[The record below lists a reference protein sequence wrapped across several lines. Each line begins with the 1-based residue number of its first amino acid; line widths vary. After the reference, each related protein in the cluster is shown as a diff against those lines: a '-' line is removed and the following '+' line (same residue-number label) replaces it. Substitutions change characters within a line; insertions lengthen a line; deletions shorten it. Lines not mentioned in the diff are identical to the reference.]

1 MGCGG
6 SLLIEYRFDNFHF
19 WKKLN
24 PCYDEP
30 MTKILQ
36 QAFNKLATL
45 PNDTQDQLGEQLLQW
60 NQLRASIDHA
70 RHQAVNGD
78 VAPLNAEN
86 IIRKARTQHAGS

>member
-1 MGCGG
+1 MGVS
-6 SLLIEYRFDNFHF
+6 SLLNEYRFDNFHF
-19 WKKLN
+19 WKKPK
-24 PCYDEP
+24 PCYDEL

-45 PNDTQDQLGEQLLQW
+45 PTDTQDQLGERLLQW

-70 RHQAVNGD
+70 RQQAANGD

-86 IIRKARTQHAGS
+86 IIQKARAQHAGS